1 MENQLESGEVLGS
14 GFSDF
19 SQPHLPKMYEKPWQ
33 LCWLLGITRGLL
45 EVFYPHNILPKETV
59 VACPRFLNSFGKLW
73 AYSDPAG
80 CTGVCDIPLTP

>member
-59 VACPRFLNSFGKLW
+59 VACPRFLNILANSG
-73 AYSDPAG
+73 
-80 CTGVCDIPLTP
+80 LTLTQEAALESVIFH